1 MISRLSQMRTLSL
14 IVTFAAIAGLA
25 AAPQATPTPSPT
37 FTPVPGSLANPTP
50 SPSATATPF
59 STPTPMFSPT
69 PTPTA
74 TATPSPT
81 PFESPTATPTP
92 ISGPSPSPTPGMIAA
107 ALPRMFAQSTTP
119 SGQPQ
124 QGERP
129 TLNRPSTQ
137 PPAVPPTTA
146 PAPSAPAPAQP
157 TPNSAPAPA
166 RDDSS
171 SEAAKPS
178 YPDLL
183 PRFDYDTKTG
193 LELRNINI
201 EKRGDTMLIEINY
214 AGANGDRVPGYLVIP
229 HGGGDHPAIIWGH
242 WLKQGSPLANKDEF
256 LDEALVLAH
265 AGVLSLLI
273 DAPQA
278 RHDFGPIEKDPLA
291 AARQQGDATV
301 HQVIDLR
308 RAVDLLRLRRDVDP
322 KRIAY
327 VGHSWDAHVGAIFA
341 GVESRVCCFVLMASG
356 YFLEEDIFA
365 SHDPQTVARVKEIG
379 AEQVRDYF
387 HDYAADDPVYFLGH
401 TTSESIFLQFSA
413 ADLASQ
419 SGAADAKAR
428 AQKYLDAFSSR
439 DKQMTIYD
447 APHALNS
454 AARLDR
460 IRWLQKRLDF
470 KKVDEKELE
479 AVPQLK

>member
-1 MISRLSQMRTLSL
+1 MTE
-14 IVTFAAIAGLA
+14 T
-25 AAPQATPTPSPT
+25 
-37 FTPVPGSLANPTP
+37 
-50 SPSATATPF
+50 
-59 STPTPMFSPT
+59 
-69 PTPTA
+69 
-74 TATPSPT
+74 
-81 PFESPTATPTP
+81 
-92 ISGPSPSPTPGMIAA
+92 A
-107 ALPRMFAQSTTP
+107 ALPRMFAQSSAQSSAP
-119 SGQPQ
+119 SGQSSQ
-124 QGERP
+124 SERP
-129 TLNRPSTQ
+129 THNRTPTQ
-137 PPAVPPTTA
+137 PPAVPPTSA
-146 PAPSAPAPAQP
+146 PAPSTPAPAPAQP
-157 TPNSAPAPA
+157 ASAPEAA
-166 RDDSS
+166 RPDSS
-171 SEAAKPS
+171 SEIAKPT

-193 LELRNINI
+193 LEQRETNI
-201 EKRGDTMLIEINY
+201 EKRDNSMFIELNY
-214 AGANGDRVPGYLVIP
+214 AGSNGDRVPAYLIIP
-229 HGGGDHPAIIWGH
+229 HGKGPFPAIIWGH

-256 LDEALVLAH
+256 LDEALALAH
-265 AGVLSLLI
+265 SGVLSLLI

-278 RHDFGPIEKDPLA
+278 RHDFGPVEKDTLA
-291 AARQQGDATV
+291 AARQQGDAAV

-356 YFLEEDIFA
+356 YFLEEDTFA
-365 SHDPQTVARVKEIG
+365 SHDPQTLARIKEVG

-387 HDYAADDPVYFLGH
+387 HDYAFDDPVYFLGH

-413 ADLASQ
+413 ADLAGQPSA
-419 SGAADAKAR
+419 AADAKAR
-428 AQKYLDAFSSR
+428 AQKYLDAFSSH

-460 IRWLQKRLDF
+460 VRWLEKHLGF

-479 AVPQLK
+479 AVPQVK